1 MKLLITGS
9 GTLLGNSIA
18 CDAKK
23 KKYDIIASYRNTYPK
38 NLKKKNI
45 TTIKLDLKKKINL
58 NLQIDCL
65 IHCASA
71 IPSDN
76 LSKKEMIDTNFY
88 GFKKLISQLIKNGC
102 KKIIFISTMSVYGEI
117 KDSKVNL
124 QTKTKPSDS
133 YGGSKLKAENLLKKL
148 EKDKK
153 IKFCILR
160 LPALVGKNS
169 DYNFISKVLKK
180 IKKND
185 IVTYSNPNLKFNNFI
200 HVKNLT
206 EIILKMIDLKKSKIF
221 NLASTKPMKLKNI
234 IDFMFK
240 FEKKNNNSIIQP
252 SNKKGFNIK
261 IDKFLE
267 KSFKIYSTKKTLN
280 LFLKDN
286 QY

>member
-76 LSKKEMIDTNFY
+76 LSKKEMIDTNYY
-88 GFKKLISQLIKNGC
+88 GFKKLILQLIKNGC

-124 QTKTKPSDS
+124 KTKTKPSDS

-234 IDFMFK
+234 IDYMFN

-267 KSFKIYSTKKTLN
+267 KNFKIYSTKKTLN

-286 QY
+286 LY